1 MNRIRRGRSHDNL
14 IRSAF
19 ILDSDNLGHRIV
31 RGASFKFLGIA
42 LRTIITIAS
51 TAILAR
57 LLAPADFG
65 YIAMATVIT
74 EFAALFGA
82 FGFTDVLIQRRVIN
96 RLQLDTVFWAAL
108 LLSIALASIV
118 LILSVFADWL
128 FNSVEV
134 GPLLRVLSLTF
145 VINSLTAVPW
155 VILSRLLRF
164 RAEFWAQFGSIVVRS
179 SVAIAFAYNGFGMW
193 SLVAGAL
200 AGCLSTVIFSFMIV
214 PFVPRFKFHKAY
226 IMGNLRLSSFYFMG
240 GVLYYVNMSADLILI
255 GRYLGAT
262 SLGYYQNARS
272 LTDEIRAR
280 FAAPLQN
287 VLFPAFSSIQGQ
299 TANLQALFLRSGR
312 ILATIIFP
320 VGFGVSATAADLVTV
335 LYGDKWQQ
343 MIPMVS
349 LFGLAAAIRGSTA
362 IAGPLLNGSGR
373 VGLALKYNL
382 FNTLLMLLGV
392 AITLQYG
399 IVAVAVAVTI
409 SSTFPLIVYR
419 LGLNVIGLNMR
430 HMFWILGPPFAAASV
445 MWMVIVSLHPL
456 ATSIL
461 SGGPFRL
468 LALVAIG
475 IAVYPLVLL
484 IISRQHLIDLRQVM
498 DKLLQR

>member
-19 ILDSDNLGHRIV
+19 ILDSDNLGQRVV

-96 RLQLDTVFWAAL
+96 RLQLDTVFWASL

-226 IMGNLRLSSFYFMG
+226 IMGNLRLSSLYFMG

-255 GRYLGAT
+255 GR
-262 SLGYYQNARS
+262 
-272 LTDEIRAR
+272 
-280 FAAPLQN
+280 
-287 VLFPAFSSIQGQ
+287 
-299 TANLQALFLRSGR
+299 
-312 ILATIIFP
+312 
-320 VGFGVSATAADLVTV
+320 
-335 LYGDKWQQ
+335 
-343 MIPMVS
+343 
-349 LFGLAAAIRGSTA
+349 
-362 IAGPLLNGSGR
+362 
-373 VGLALKYNL
+373 
-382 FNTLLMLLGV
+382 
-392 AITLQYG
+392 
-399 IVAVAVAVTI
+399 
-409 SSTFPLIVYR
+409 
-419 LGLNVIGLNMR
+419 
-430 HMFWILGPPFAAASV
+430 
-445 MWMVIVSLHPL
+445 
-456 ATSIL
+456 
-461 SGGPFRL
+461 
-468 LALVAIG
+468 
-475 IAVYPLVLL
+475 
-484 IISRQHLIDLRQVM
+484 
-498 DKLLQR
+498 